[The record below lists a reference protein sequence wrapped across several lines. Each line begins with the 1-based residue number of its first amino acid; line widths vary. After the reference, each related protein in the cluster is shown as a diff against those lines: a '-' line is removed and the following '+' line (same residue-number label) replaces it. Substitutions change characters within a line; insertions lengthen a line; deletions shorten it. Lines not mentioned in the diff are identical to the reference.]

1 MKKKIVVSGSSG
13 FVGSKLVNKLI
24 ESGQEVIGID
34 KVENPATNLETHI
47 VDLNDPLLNELIPNN
62 SHVFHLGAMSTDGEC
77 RAKPVGAIETNILGT
92 TNLVNIL
99 NSKQGISMS
108 FASSEWVYPEKVT
121 DDSDSEDDELSLQN
135 LNSLYALTKL
145 FDENLIR
152 SVAKFPYSIF
162 RFGIIYGPRKNP
174 GSALEKIVE
183 KVMNSDVISVGSSKT
198 SRRYIHVDDL
208 INGLLKYQNC
218 LDYSNFD
225 IFNITGDELISLK
238 DIIDCTLD
246 LRKKNITVLDE
257 DKIPS
262 IRNPLNT
269 KFKNI
274 VGWEPEITIREG
286 IKQIMDEFSNA

>member
-24 ESGQEVIGID
+24 ENGHEVIGID
-34 KVENPATNLETHI
+34 KVKNPAANFETHI
-47 VDLNDPLLNELIPNN
+47 IDLKDPLVNELIPNN

-77 RAKPVGAIETNILGT
+77 KANPVGAIEANILGT

-108 FASSEWVYPEKVT
+108 FASSEWVYPEKVS
-121 DDSDSEDDELSLQN
+121 DDVDSEDDELSLQN
-135 LNSLYALTKL
+135 LNSLYAMTKL
-145 FDENLIR
+145 FDESLIR

-162 RFGIIYGPRKNP
+162 RFGIIYGLRKNP

-183 KVMNSDVISVGSSKT
+183 TVIKSDVISVGSGKT

-208 INGLLKYQNC
+208 IKGLLNYEKC
-218 LDYSNFD
+218 LDASNFD
-225 IFNITGDELISLK
+225 IYNITGDELISLK
-238 DIIDCTLD
+238 DIINCTLE
-246 LRKKNITVLDE
+246 LSKKNISVLDE
-257 DKIPS
+257 EKIPS

-269 KFKNI
+269 KFKNV
-274 VGWEPEITIREG
+274 VGWEPEIALKQGIR
-286 IKQIMDEFSNA
+286 QIMDEFYSA

>member
-24 ESGQEVIGID
+24 ESGHEVIGID

-47 VDLNDPLLNELIPNN
+47 IDLKDPSLNELIPNN
-62 SHVFHLGAMSTDGEC
+62 SHIFHLGAMSTDGEC
-77 RAKPVGAIETNILGT
+77 RANPVGAIEANILGT

-99 NSKQGISMS
+99 NSKQGTSMS
-108 FASSEWVYPEKVT
+108 FASSEWVYPEKVS
-121 DDSDSEDDELSLQN
+121 DDVDSEDDELSLQN
-135 LNSLYALTKL
+135 LNSLYAMTKL

-183 KVMNSDVISVGSSKT
+183 TVIKSDVISVGSGKT

-208 INGLLKYQNC
+208 IKGLLNYEKC
-218 LDYSNFD
+218 LDASNFD
-225 IFNITGDELISLK
+225 IYNITGDELISLK
-238 DIIDCTLD
+238 DIINCTLE
-246 LRKKNITVLDE
+246 LSEKNISVLDE
-257 DKIPS
+257 EKIPS

-269 KFKNI
+269 KFKNV
-274 VGWEPEITIREG
+274 VGWEPEIAIKQG
-286 IKQIMDEFSNA
+286 IIQIMDEIYSA

>member
-24 ESGQEVIGID
+24 ENGHEVIGID
-34 KVENPATNLETHI
+34 KAESQAANLETHI
-47 VDLNDPLLNELIPNN
+47 IDLKDPSLNELIPNN

-77 RAKPVGAIETNILGT
+77 KANPVGAIEANILGT

-108 FASSEWVYPEKVT
+108 FASSEWVYPEKIS
-121 DDSDSEDDELSLQN
+121 DDVDSEDDELSLQN
-135 LNSLYALTKL
+135 LNSLYAMTKL

-183 KVMNSDVISVGSSKT
+183 TVIKSDVISVGSGKT

-208 INGLLKYQNC
+208 IKGLLNYEKC
-218 LDYSNFD
+218 LDASNFD
-225 IFNITGDELISLK
+225 IYNITGDELISLN
-238 DIIDCTLD
+238 DIINCTLE
-246 LRKKNITVLDE
+246 LSQKNISILDE
-257 DKIPS
+257 EKIPS

-269 KFKNI
+269 KFKKV
-274 VGWEPEITIREG
+274 VGWKPEIALRQG
-286 IKQIMDEFSNA
+286 IKQIMNEFYSA